1 MPEPHDASH
10 IVVDH
15 DVARDPASTLALVVA
30 WGVVAIP
37 AAWGIYHVVVDA
49 LKLFRG

>member
-10 IVVDH
+10 IVVEH
-15 DVARDPASTLALVVA
+15 DVARDPASVLAWA
-30 WGVVAIP
+30 VVAIP

-49 LKLFRG
+49 LKLFRP